1 MNDSAAAHPHFVT
14 TGWLKRNLH
23 APAIAVID
31 ASWHLPAAKRDG
43 RAEYLEGHIPGA
55 VFFDIDEIADKSLGL
70 PHMLPEPAPF
80 ASAMRRLGIGDG
92 MQIVVYDGAGL
103 FSAPRV
109 WWALRTYGVADVVIL
124 EGGMPKWKAEG
135 LPLEPGEVKRQPRH
149 FTPRLDRGA
158 SASAADVA
166 KLIETGK
173 AQVVDARPAARFRGE
188 APEPRAGVRP
198 GHIPGSLNLP
208 FTEIMRDGK
217 LAPASEIEAAFRAAG
232 ADLDRPIVTTC
243 GSGVSA
249 AILSLALEATGRQA
263 AALYDGSWAEWGA
276 RADLPAAT
284 GLATKRSATKR

>member
-1 MNDSAAAHPHFVT
+1 MHDPDAKHPHFVT
-14 TGWLKRNLH
+14 TGWLNRNLH
-23 APAIAVID
+23 APAIAIVD
-31 ASWHLPAAKRDG
+31 GSWHLPAAQRNG

-80 ASAMRRLGIGDG
+80 ASAMRKLGIGDG

-103 FSAPRV
+103 FSAPRI

-135 LPLEPGEVKRQPRH
+135 LPLEAGEVKRQPRH

-158 SASAADVA
+158 TASAADVA
-166 KLIETGK
+166 RLIETGK
-173 AQVVDARPAARFRGE
+173 AQIVDARPGDRFRGE
-188 APEPRAGVRP
+188 AAEPRAGVRP

-208 FTEIMRDGK
+208 FPEIVKDGALK
-217 LAPASEIEAAFRAAG
+217 SKAEIEAAFRAAG

-249 AILSLALEATGRQA
+249 AILALSLEATGRHA
-263 AALYDGSWAEWGA
+263 AALYDGAWAEWGS
-276 RADLPAAT
+276 RTDLPVAT
-284 GLATKRSATKR
+284 GPARKK